1 MDEFIEMHLDAIL
14 LNRDPSGE
22 VRYLSDALKYFDD
35 KRFCK
40 LVEWC
45 FYNDYDLAKLYE
57 CANNVIG
64 GKIA

>member
-1 MDEFIEMHLDAIL
+1 MDEIIEMHLDVIL
-14 LNRDPSGE
+14 LNRDLGGE
-22 VRYLSDALKYFDD
+22 VRQLSDALKYFDD
-35 KRFCK
+35 ERFCK

-45 FYNDYDLAKLYE
+45 FYNDVDLHRLYE